1 VFEVAVWTT
10 SVVKTKLIVTQ
21 FVHS

>member
-1 VFEVAVWTT
+1 VLEVAVWTT